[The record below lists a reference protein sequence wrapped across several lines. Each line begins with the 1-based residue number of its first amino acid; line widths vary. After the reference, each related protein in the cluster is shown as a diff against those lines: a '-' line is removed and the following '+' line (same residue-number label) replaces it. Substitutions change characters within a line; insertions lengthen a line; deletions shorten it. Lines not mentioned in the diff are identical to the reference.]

1 MKIDQEFK
9 SLIPALTNDEYKQL
23 EENII
28 KEGCRDALVTWNDI
42 LIDGNNRYEICTK
55 NNIPFKTVVREFE
68 SKDAAKQWIILN
80 QLGRRNLSKYDKSI
94 LALQYKPVFEA
105 KAKENQLSS
114 LKQNTVLTNLSKR
127 GDKEKTPINTRKE
140 IAKIAG
146 ISEGT
151 INKVEK
157 IEKHASPEIIEQVKA
172 GELTINGAYILTISA
187 IETKRKNEENQKN
200 YEESLKIEKQ
210 EREEK
215 QRIQELEASLPENA
229 VLLNKFRKPEETHI
243 FGITDFNNLTEE
255 QFNKCLIHA
264 KKYKDAICKMTD
276 LYTELDSLRA
286 WEAVIYDKKELN
298 IWLDSI
304 SQVMQ
309 KTSTIQNYLKGVKK

>member
-1 MKIDQEFK
+1 MNIDQEFK
-9 SLIPALTNDEYKQL
+9 SLIPPLTNEEYEQL
-23 EENII
+23 EQNII
-28 KEGCRDALVTWNDI
+28 NEGCRDALVTWNDT
-42 LIDGNNRYEICTK
+42 LVDGHNRYEICTK
-55 NNIPFKTVVREFE
+55 NNIPFITTSREFGSTDE
-68 SKDAAKQWIILN
+68 VKKWIILN
-80 QLGRRNLSKYDKSI
+80 QFGRRNLNNYDRSI
-94 LALQYKPVFEA
+94 LALQLKPIIHV
-105 KAKENQLSS
+105 KAKENQIRKSES
-114 LKQNTVLTNLSKR
+114 VMQKSAEQN
-127 GDKEKTPINTRKE
+127 PITTRDE
-140 IAKIAG
+140 LAKIAG
-146 ISEGT
+146 VSHDT
-151 INKVEK
+151 IHKVEV
-157 IEKHASPEIIEQVKA
+157 IENQGTNDIKKQVKS
-172 GELTINGAYILTISA
+172 GGLTINGAYILTRSA
-187 IETKRKNEENQKN
+187 QESKIKNEENQKN

-255 QFNKCLIHA
+255 QFDKCLIHA

-286 WEAVIYDKKELN
+286 WEAVLCNNDELSM
-298 IWLDSI
+298 WLDSI

>member
-1 MKIDQEFK
+1 MNIDQEFK
-9 SLIPALTNDEYKQL
+9 SLIPPLTNEEYEQL
-23 EENII
+23 EQNII
-28 KEGCRDALVTWNDI
+28 NEGCRDALVTWNDT
-42 LIDGNNRYEICTK
+42 LVDGHNRYEICTK
-55 NNIPFKTVVREFE
+55 NNIPFITTSREFGSTDE
-68 SKDAAKQWIILN
+68 VKKWIILN
-80 QLGRRNLSKYDKSI
+80 QFGRRNLNNYDRSI
-94 LALQYKPVFEA
+94 LALQLKPIIHV
-105 KAKENQLSS
+105 KAKENQIRKSES
-114 LKQNTVLTNLSKR
+114 VMQKSAEQN
-127 GDKEKTPINTRKE
+127 PITTRDE
-140 IAKIAG
+140 LAKIAG
-146 ISEGT
+146 VSHDT
-151 INKVEK
+151 IHKVEV
-157 IEKHASPEIIEQVKA
+157 IENQGTNDIKKQVKS
-172 GELTINGAYILTISA
+172 GGLTINGAYILTKSA
-187 IETKRKNEENQKN
+187 QESKIKNEENQKN

-255 QFNKCLIHA
+255 QFDKCLIHA

-286 WEAVIYDKKELN
+286 WEAVLCNNDELSM
-298 IWLDSI
+298 WLDSI